1 MAKKSNKQQQPATS
15 RPAPARPVVKSP
27 KIVEQK
33 KEPSALRNHLFI
45 VAGILLATFAALY
58 PSLSNQFTNWDD
70 PGYVINEQIFKNLS
84 AVSYHD
90 ILTKSIMGNYHPLT
104 MLTYAWDYSAGN
116 LEPYH
121 YHLQSL
127 LFHLGTV
134 LLVYCFVQLLTG
146 RMLAAAITALLF
158 GIHPMHVESV
168 AWVSGRKD
176 VVYGFFYMGA
186 CIAYLYYHR
195 TLGSKKWLWYAG
207 IVVLF
212 LCSLLSKPVAVILPV
227 TLLVI
232 DLFEGRLFRWNSAPV
247 NFSETGAVAQ
257 PKVNYLSVFVEKVP
271 FFLMSVGF
279 GIRSIQDQ
287 NQFGALGTQG
297 EHFNAIERIAL
308 GGYALVT
315 YLWKAVVPV
324 KLLCFYPYPLQEK
337 GSLPAVYYIYP
348 LIAAVVLVAIFWF
361 ARKNKGIIFGML
373 FFLTNIVLLLQFIPV
388 GGAIIA
394 DRYSYIPY
402 LGLIFM
408 LAWAVS
414 SLFQEKGNKQIGR
427 IAVAGVAVYAL
438 FIGVLSN
445 DRCRV
450 WYDALS
456 LWRDEIEVEP
466 VRAPNAY
473 NNLGFQYY
481 HKFNESPNPAE
492 RKIYYDS
499 AAMLLNRAIQLQPDF
514 VNPYISLGEL
524 QRSNGE
530 YPAAKINYYTGL
542 KKSKENEQSANAY
555 MGLAITYSILYSQT
569 HLQSDKDSAKYCFIK
584 IFELKPFNPEA
595 HSNYA
600 NYLDMTDEKQAAIV
614 EYGKAIEQNPDI
626 YSPYLNRAR
635 ALQRMKNYSEALKD
649 FARSIDRK
657 PDLGEIYFYRS
668 QCYVDMNNL
677 PAALA
682 DADKAKSLGFVQ
694 FPNGY
699 YEYLKS
705 KGGGR

>member
-1 MAKKSNKQQQPATS
+1 MAKKANKQQPSSAIRQ
-15 RPAPARPVVKSP
+15 APARPAVQP
-27 KIVEQK
+27 KKVTEQK
-33 KEPSALRNHLFI
+33 AGSSALKMHLLI
-45 VAGILLATFAALY
+45 AAGILLATLAVLY

-84 AVSYHD
+84 AVGYHD

-104 MLTYAWDYSAGN
+104 MLTYAWDYSAAN
-116 LEPYH
+116 LAPYH

-127 LFHLGTV
+127 LFHLATT

-168 AWVSGRKD
+168 AWVAGRKD

-195 TLGSKKWLWYAG
+195 TVGSKKWLWYAG

-232 DLFEGRLFRWNSAPV
+232 DLFEGRLFNWNGPKI
-247 NFSETGAVAQ
+247 NFSETLAV
-257 PKVNYLSVFVEKVP
+257 PETKINYLSVFLEKIP
-271 FFLMSVGF
+271 LFLIAIGF

-297 EHFNAIERIAL
+297 EKFNFIERIAL

-324 KLLCFYPYPLQEK
+324 KLLCFYPYPLKEN
-337 GSLPAVYYIYP
+337 GSLPALYYIYP
-348 LIAAVVLVAIFWF
+348 LIAAVVLAAIFWF
-361 ARKNKGIIFGML
+361 ARKNKGVIFGML
-373 FFLTNIVLLLQFIPV
+373 FFLTNIALLLQFIPV

-408 LAWAVS
+408 LAWIVS
-414 SLFQEKGNKQIGR
+414 SLFEEKGNKQMGR
-427 IAVAGVAVYAL
+427 IAIVVVGVYAI

-481 HKFNESPNPAE
+481 HKFNESPNPAD

-530 YPAAKINYYTGL
+530 FPVAKINYYTAL
-542 KKSKENEQSANAY
+542 KKSKENDQSANAY

-635 ALQRMKNYSEALKD
+635 AFQRMGRFDEALKD
-649 FARSIDRK
+649 FARSIERN
-657 PDLGEIYFYRS
+657 PELGEIYFYRS
-668 QCYVDMNNL
+668 QCYTQMNNF
-677 PAALA
+677 ASALA
-682 DADKAKSLGFVQ
+682 DADKAKSFGFTQ

-705 KGGGR
+705 KAGGR